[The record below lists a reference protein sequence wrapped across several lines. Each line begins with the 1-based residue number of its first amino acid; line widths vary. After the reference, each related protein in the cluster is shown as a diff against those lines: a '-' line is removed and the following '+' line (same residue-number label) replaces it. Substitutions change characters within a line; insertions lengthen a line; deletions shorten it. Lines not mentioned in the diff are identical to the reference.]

1 MFCVT
6 ADYPSTW
13 PDARVYILSDLHIGD
28 CKTDLT
34 AIRKR
39 IQTITDDPRGLCVLN
54 GDLLNTAVRNSVSDI
69 YSEVVPPM
77 EQIKL
82 AVEFLKKK
90 KKRIIAADTGNHES
104 RVYRSDGL
112 DMMRLICRE
121 LGVEHRYAPEGVLC
135 FLRFGEKSA
144 SERSNGRKKQPYIYS
159 IYATHGTGNGRKE
172 GAKAIRLADMASIVD
187 ADCYIHSHSHMP
199 MIMKQSFFRVDIQN
213 QKATAV
219 DKLFVND
226 AAALDYG
233 GYGQAGEYKPTSKDS
248 PVIHLSGDCKFMK
261 ATL

>member
-6 ADYPSTW
+6 ANYPSGW
-13 PDARVYILSDLHIGD
+13 KDARVYILSDLHIGD
-28 CKTDLT
+28 MNADMGT
-34 AIRKR
+34 IQERVQR
-39 IQTITDDPRGLCVLN
+39 IADDPRGLCVLN

-69 YSEVVPPM
+69 YTEIVPPM
-77 EQIKL
+77 EQIKM
-82 AVEFLKKK
+82 AVELLTPIKH
-90 KKRIIAADTGNHES
+90 RIIAADTGNHEN
-104 RVYRSDGL
+104 RVYKTDGI
-112 DMMRLICRE
+112 DMMRLVCRE
-121 LGVEHRYAPEGVLC
+121 LGVENRYAPEGVLC

-144 SERSNGRKKQPYIYS
+144 SERSGGRKKQPYIYT
-159 IYATHGTGNGRKE
+159 IYATHGTGGGRKE

-213 QKATAV
+213 QKAAPV

-226 AAALDYG
+226 ASAISYG
-233 GYGQAGEYKPTSKDS
+233 GYGQSGEFKPTSKQS
-248 PVIHLSGDCKFMK
+248 PVIHLSGEGKFMK

>member
-1 MFCVT
+1 MLQVT
-6 ADYPSTW
+6 
-13 PDARVYILSDLHIGD
+13 I
-28 CKTDLT
+28 
-34 AIRKR
+34 
-39 IQTITDDPRGLCVLN
+39 
-54 GDLLNTAVRNSVSDI
+54 SDI

-82 AVEFLKKK
+82 AVELLKPL
-90 KKRIIAADTGNHES
+90 KKRIIAADTGNHEN
-104 RVYRSDGL
+104 RVYRTDGL

-121 LGVEHRYAPEGVLC
+121 LGVESRYAPEGVLC

-159 IYATHGTGNGRKE
+159 IYATHGTGGGRKE

-233 GYGQAGEYKPTSKDS
+233 GYGQAGEFKPSSKDS
-248 PVIHLSGDCKFMK
+248 PIIHLSGDYKFMK